1 MKPPISMET
10 TLFSISLTMTDDNA
24 HRVVEFDVP
33 FYEVNLHCYTN
44 DLYYGNGSV
53 MAAKILAD
61 DVASFKNGN
70 LRDVLVQNVTAGN
83 NGQIVA
89 VCTVPTDWLR
99 KHLAIQ
105 GA

>member
-1 MKPPISMET
+1 MKPPISLET
-10 TLFSISLTMTDDNA
+10 SVYSVSLTMTDDNP
-24 HRVVEFDVP
+24 HRIIEFDVP

-61 DVASFKNGN
+61 DVASFRNGN
-70 LRDVLVQNVTAGN
+70 LRDFLFQNATAGN

-89 VCTVPTDWLR
+89 VAVVPTDFLR
-99 KHLAIQ
+99 KQLSFE